1 MGFMK
6 VSIIT
11 TVKNEGEGL
20 RSLLDSLKN
29 QTRRPDEIV
38 ICDGGS
44 SDNTLAI
51 LETYQEMIPLKILAA
66 PGSNIS
72 QGRNLAIAE
81 AEGPIIASTDGGNVL
96 DSEWLSKLV
105 RPIEEEGVP
114 VVSGWFEP
122 DPHTDFEVVLGA
134 TVLPSISDINPDSF
148 LPSSRSIAFLKRSWA
163 LVGGYPE
170 WLDYG
175 EDLIFDLALRRE
187 YGPFS
192 FVPDAVAYFRPRGN
206 LHAFARQYYFYARG
220 DGKANL
226 WPRRHAIRYL
236 IYLIGLPLIGG
247 LIWRRRMFGWIL
259 LFLGTSS
266 YCRRPIQRL
275 WPRAKAWRPRR
286 RARALALIPIIRLTG
301 DLAKMAGYPVGLLW
315 RWQQRRQKH
324 CSR

>member
-1 MGFMK
+1 MK

-29 QTRRPDEIV
+29 QTRIPDEVV

-44 SDNTLAI
+44 IDNTLAI
-51 LETYQEMIPLKILAA
+51 LETYQETIPLKILVA

-72 QGRNLAIAE
+72 QGRNLAIAQ

-96 DSEWLSKLV
+96 DSEWLSQIV
-105 RPIEEEGVP
+105 RPIEEEGAP
-114 VVSGWFEP
+114 AVSGWFEP
-122 DPHTDFEVVLGA
+122 DPNTDFEVVLGA
-134 TVLPSISDINPDSF
+134 TVLPDISDIDPDLF

-163 LVGGYPE
+163 SVGGYPE

-187 YGPFS
+187 YGPFPFAS
-192 FVPDAVAYFRPRGN
+192 SAVAYFRPRGN
-206 LHAFARQYYFYARG
+206 LHAFARQYYLYARG

-247 LIWRRRMFGWIL
+247 LIWRGRMFGWIL
-259 LFLGTSS
+259 LFLGATS
-266 YCRRPIQRL
+266 YCCRPIQRL
-275 WPRAKAWRPRR
+275 WPLTKSWRPRR
-286 RARALALIPIIRLTG
+286 RAYALALIPVIRLIG
-301 DLAKMAGYPVGLLW
+301 DLAKMAGYPAGLLW
-315 RWQQRRQKH
+315 RWQRRRQKH
-324 CSR
+324 NSR